1 MGYYDDHSQGR
12 YREQRGN
19 RGGFFIASLV
29 GAILGAILVI
39 VALPALSN
47 RGLLPYKIETNQNTA
62 TNTTDNTNQQN
73 VIHQQVSYDVKTDTT
88 DAVNK
93 TAAAVVGI
101 NNIQSTGFW
110 SDNGNGNGSGDNSEE
125 AAGTGSGVIYK
136 KDNNRAFVVTNH
148 HVVEGATKLE
158 VSLTDGTKIPAKLLG
173 SDIWTDLAVLEIDAS
188 KVKKVAV
195 FGDSDS
201 LKMGEPVI
209 AIGNPLGA
217 TFSGSVTQG
226 IISGLKRTI
235 PVDIDQ
241 NGVVDWQS
249 EVLQT
254 DAAINPGNSGG
265 ALINMAGQVIGIN
278 SMKISQE
285 AVEGIGLSIPINS
298 AKPIID
304 DLEHFGSVKRPY
316 MGVDLKSVSEIPA
329 YYQEEALK
337 LPRDVNYGVAL
348 RQVVPNSPAAQAG
361 LQELDVIVEMDGQ
374 KINDVI
380 DLRKHLYQK
389 KKIGEKL
396 KVKFYRDGK
405 LKETTLTLSGER
417 LQ

>member
-12 YREQRGN
+12 YREQKGKKS
-19 RGGFFIASLV
+19 GIFLASLV

-39 VALPALSN
+39 IAIPALSN
-47 RGLLPYKIETNQNTA
+47 QGVLPYEINPAQNAGTENN
-62 TNTTDNTNQQN
+62 NTNTNQQN
-73 VIHQQVSYDVKTDTT
+73 NIVQRQVAYDVNTNTT
-88 DAVNK
+88 KAVDI
-93 TAAAVVGI
+93 AADAVVGI
-101 NNIQSTGFW
+101 NNIQSTSFW
-110 SDNGNGNGSGDNSEE
+110 SDNGNGNNSEE

-136 KDNNRAFVVTNH
+136 KEGNQAFVVTNH

-158 VSLTDGTKIPAKLLG
+158 VSMADGTKIPAKLLG
-173 SDIWTDLAVLEIDAS
+173 SDVWTDLAVLEIDAS
-188 KVKKVAV
+188 KIKKIAE

-226 IISGLKRTI
+226 IISGIKRTI
-235 PVDIDQ
+235 PVDINQD
-241 NGVVDWQS
+241 GIIDWQS

-265 ALINMAGQVIGIN
+265 ALINIAGQVIGIN

-298 AKPIID
+298 AKPIIN
-304 DLEHFGSVKRPY
+304 DLEKFGSVKRPY

-348 RQVVPNSPAAQAG
+348 RQVVPNSPASLAG
-361 LQELDVIVEMDGQ
+361 LKELDVIVEMDGQ

-389 KKIGEKL
+389 KKIGEKMRI
-396 KVKFYRDGK
+396 KYYRDGQ
-405 LKETTLTLSGER
+405 LKETTLTLSGEK

>member
-12 YREQRGN
+12 YREQKGKK
-19 RGGFFIASLV
+19 GGFFLASFV
-29 GAILGAILVI
+29 GAMIGAIVVI
-39 VALPALSN
+39 LAIPTLSKQ
-47 RGLLPYKIETNQNTA
+47 GVLPYKLESAQNLPA
-62 TNTTDNTNQQN
+62 ETDNNNNQQN
-73 VIHQQVSYDVKTDTT
+73 VIKQISYDVTTNTTKAVDKTGE
-88 DAVNK
+88 
-93 TAAAVVGI
+93 AVVGI
-101 NNIQSTGFW
+101 NNIQATSFW
-110 SDNGNGNGSGDNSEE
+110 SDNGNGSEQE
-125 AAGTGSGVIYK
+125 AGTGSGVIYK
-136 KDNNRAFVVTNH
+136 KEGNQAFVVTNH
-148 HVVEGATKLE
+148 HVVEGAAKLE
-158 VSLTDGTKIPAKLLG
+158 VTLSDGTKIPAKLLG
-173 SDIWTDLAVLEIDAS
+173 SDIWTDLAVLQIDAGQI
-188 KVKKVAV
+188 KKIAE
-195 FGDSDS
+195 FGNSDS

-235 PVDIDQ
+235 PVDINQD
-241 NGVVDWQS
+241 GIVDWQS

-278 SMKISQE
+278 SMKIAQN

-298 AKPIID
+298 AKPIIN
-304 DLEHFGSVKRPY
+304 DLEQFGSVKRPY

-329 YYQEEALK
+329 YYQQEALK
-337 LPRDVNYGVAL
+337 LPRNVNYGVAL
-348 RQVVPNSPAAQAG
+348 RQVVPNSPASQAG
-361 LQELDVIVEMDGQ
+361 LKELDVIVEMDGQ

-389 KKIGEKL
+389 KKIGEQM
-396 KVKFYRDGK
+396 KVKFYRAGK
-405 LKETTLTLSGER
+405 LQETTLRLSAEK

>member
-1 MGYYDDHSQGR
+1 MGYYDDHSQNR
-12 YREQRGN
+12 FREQKGN
-19 RGGFFIASLV
+19 RGGVFLASVV

-39 VALPALSN
+39 IAIPALSN
-47 RGLLPYKIETNQNTA
+47 RGFLPYQIDTNENNAVESTNNNNNDQNIIQKQVA
-62 TNTTDNTNQQN
+62 YDVNTNTT
-73 VIHQQVSYDVKTDTT
+73 K
-88 DAVNK
+88 AVEK
-93 TAAAVVGI
+93 AADAVVGI
-101 NNIQSTGFW
+101 NNIQSTSFW
-110 SDNGNGNGSGDNSEE
+110 SDDQADSEEE
-125 AAGTGSGVIYK
+125 AAGTGSGVVYK
-136 KDNNRAFVVTNH
+136 KAGGKAFVVTNH

-158 VSLTDGTKIPAKLLG
+158 VSLIDGTKIPAKLLG
-173 SDIWTDLAVLEIDAS
+173 SDVWTDLAVLEIDAD
-188 KVKKVAV
+188 KIKKVAE

-235 PVDIDQ
+235 PVDINQD
-241 NGVVDWQS
+241 GLIDWNA

-265 ALINMAGQVIGIN
+265 ALINITGQLVGIN
-278 SMKISQE
+278 SMKIAQN

-298 AKPIID
+298 ARPIID
-304 DLEHFGSVKRPY
+304 DLEKFGTVKRPY

-337 LPRDVNYGVAL
+337 LPRSINYGVAL

-389 KKIGEKL
+389 KKIGEQLEIKY
-396 KVKFYRDGK
+396 YREGK
-405 LKETTLTLSGER
+405 LKQTTLRLAAETT
-417 LQ
+417 Q